1 MHFIKSKLLFSLP
14 FYFAFSPNFEKGK
27 IFSIHNWSSIFLQL
41 EWVHAVRATHII
53 SNSRIYLENL
63 SFIRVLRIFYYK
75 CIFVLKEKFNLQS
88 WKRRRRDRDAATQQ
102 EKWEV
107 ARHTPMREV
116 KQTKLQKNVKWQNI
130 FSWKS
135 LFGVCF
141 SQFFFFFVVCFR
153 AMILLQWARDCV
165 LWTRR
170 CDLPTFN
177 DSWRLSAAHLWF
189 KRRRWPKTLVAVN
202 IY

>member
-141 SQFFFFFVVCFR
+141 SQFFFFLSFVFARWFCCNEQETVFCERDDATFQHLTIADDFR
-153 AMILLQWARDCV
+153 QRIYDLKGGDGRK
-165 LWTRR
+165 LWS
-170 CDLPTFN
+170 P
-177 DSWRLSAAHLWF
+177 
-189 KRRRWPKTLVAVN
+189 
-202 IY
+202 

>member
-63 SFIRVLRIFYYK
+63 SFIRVLRTFYYK

-141 SQFFFFFVVCFR
+141 SQFFFFCRLFSRDDFAAMSKRLCFVNETMR
-153 AMILLQWARDCV
+153 
-165 LWTRR
+165 
-170 CDLPTFN
+170 P
-177 DSWRLSAAHLWF
+177 S
-189 KRRRWPKTLVAVN
+189 N
-202 IY
+202 I